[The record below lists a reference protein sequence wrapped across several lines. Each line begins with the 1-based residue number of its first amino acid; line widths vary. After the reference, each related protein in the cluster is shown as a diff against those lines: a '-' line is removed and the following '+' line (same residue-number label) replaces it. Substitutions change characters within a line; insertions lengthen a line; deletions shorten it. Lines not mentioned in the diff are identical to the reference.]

1 MLNGQ
6 NEEQFKVWCL
16 SDASLLVPRDDLE
29 DGDVVEI
36 SQSISDQNPSLHF
49 VAPSGRSLYPACLML
64 PSS

>member
-1 MLNGQ
+1 MAKIGTVQGLVS
-6 NEEQFKVWCL
+6 EWP
-16 SDASLLVPRDDLE
+16 SLLVPRDDLE

-36 SQSISDQNPSLHF
+36 SQSISDQGPSLHF